1 MNIYLLIIGLS
12 CLIFAFSNRTVSAR
26 FSSIKD
32 YRMAYIS
39 VIVQI
44 GMWSNGFGL
53 VINELVKLL
62 H

>member
-12 CLIFAFSNRTVSAR
+12 CLLFAFSNRTVGKNLSR
-26 FSSIKD
+26 IGD

-39 VIVQI
+39 TVVQI
-44 GMWSNGFGL
+44 SMWGNGFGL